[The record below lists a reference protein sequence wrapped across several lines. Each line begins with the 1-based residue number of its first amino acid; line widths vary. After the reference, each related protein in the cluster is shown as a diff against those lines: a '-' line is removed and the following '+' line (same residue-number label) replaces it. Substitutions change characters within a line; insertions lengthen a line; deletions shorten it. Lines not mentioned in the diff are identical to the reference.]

1 MKKIVIH
8 NILGFT
14 LSIVSVFANQLAAL
28 GT

>member
-8 NILGFT
+8 NILGFN